1 MLPQLT
7 PPRASSLEGVLNT
20 ALAAGSQ
27 PGAAQ
32 AEAPAIDV
40 AGLVKRHPGRSSNA
54 LDGISFQVRRGG
66 MFGLLGANG
75 GLLGQP

>member
-1 MLPQLT
+1 MK
-7 PPRASSLEGVLNT
+7 T

-40 AGLVKRHPGRSSNA
+40 AGLVKRYPEATPHP
-54 LDGISFQVRRGG
+54 VRRRPHGR
-66 MFGLLGANG
+66 AR
-75 GLLGQP
+75 P